1 MEVMQTPRA
10 RQKERE
16 MNNNNSSKCE
26 CWWLQLLHLIRLAR
40 SAPRQR
46 VFVNKSLDMC
56 KCHSL
61 LSIVQVSQFV
71 NGHTL

>member
-10 RQKERE
+10 RKKERE
-16 MNNNNSSKCE
+16 MNSKISSKCE
-26 CWWLQLLHLIRLAR
+26 CWWLQLLHLVRLAR

-61 LSIVQVSQFV
+61 QRIVQVLQFV
-71 NGHTL
+71 NGHSL